1 MKPSSSPPEN
11 KGHGHGEGQ
20 LRLMFFMNTIV
31 RGGAEEH
38 VLTLLRGLSRK
49 YFQLSFVCPPILAD
63 EMRADLPSD
72 VKLFPLRLRGL
83 RDVAAAVHFA
93 AILRRERVDILHSH
107 LFYGSLFASPVAWAC
122 GTSLILETGHGREH
136 WRNGMVTSKFFVDRL
151 AGRFVDGYIAVSE
164 ATGRY
169 LQADKGLP
177 GNKISVIQNGCD
189 LKRFAVSADSSRL
202 KTSLGIAD
210 DEVVLVV
217 PGRLEPQKGHRFLLQ
232 AMPLIEHRFPKTRLV
247 CVGDGSL
254 KPALEQMASGL
265 RLTKPV
271 LFVGYQSNVHD
282 WYGLADVIVMP
293 SLYEGLPLV
302 AIEAL
307 AASRPVVATAV
318 DGTSEVIIDGMTG
331 LSVPPE
337 NPEALANAVC
347 TLLADPALRG
357 GLARK
362 GHDWV
367 WEKFTQERQIAQT
380 QDYYL
385 AQWAMHGCKSS
396 TPNEEQSRSSGTS
409 PALGIRN

>member
-1 MKPSSSPPEN
+1 MNPTNLSLEVGGRDPVAGP
-11 KGHGHGEGQ
+11 

-49 YFQLSFVCPPILAD
+49 YFQLSFVCPPVLAD

-83 RDVAAAVHFA
+83 RDVAAAARLA
-93 AILRRERVDILHSH
+93 AILRRERIDILHSH
-107 LFYGSLFASPVAWAC
+107 LFYSSLFASPVAWAS

-136 WRNGMVTSKFFVDRL
+136 WRNGIITSKFFVDRI

-177 GNKISVIQNGCD
+177 GHKISVIQNGCD
-189 LKRFAVSADSSRL
+189 LKRFVVTADSSRL
-202 KTSLGIAD
+202 KTRLRITD
-210 DEVVLVV
+210 DEVVLLV
-217 PGRLEPQKGHRFLLQ
+217 PGRLEPQKGHRFLIE
-232 AMPLIEHRFPKTRLV
+232 AMPLIQQRFPKTRLV

-254 KPALEQMASGL
+254 RTELEQMAAGL

-271 LFVGYQSNVHD
+271 LFVGYQSKVED
-282 WYGLADVIVMP
+282 WYALADVIVMP

-318 DGTSEVIIDGMTG
+318 DGTSEVIIDGRTG
-331 LSVPPE
+331 LSVPPQD
-337 NPEALANAVC
+337 PEALAHAIC
-347 TLLADPALRG
+347 ALLSDSTLRERVAKTGR
-357 GLARK
+357 
-362 GHDWV
+362 DWV
-367 WEKFTQERQIAQT
+367 WERFTQERQIAQT

-385 AQWAMHGCKSS
+385 AQWAMHGCKSCA
-396 TPNEEQSRSSGTS
+396 PKERRSQDSIAN
-409 PALGIRN
+409 PALDI

>member
-1 MKPSSSPPEN
+1 MNPANSSLEN
-11 KGHGHGEGQ
+11 EGQ
-20 LRLMFFMNTIV
+20 SQGAGPLRLMFFMNTIV

-63 EMRADLPSD
+63 EMSADLPSD

-83 RDVAAAVHFA
+83 RDVAAAARFA
-93 AILRRERVDILHSH
+93 AILRRERVDIVHSH
-107 LFYGSLFASPVAWAC
+107 LFYSSLFASPVAWAC
-122 GTSLILETGHGREH
+122 GTPLILETGHGREH
-136 WRNGMVTSKFFVDRL
+136 WRNGIVTSKFFVDRI

-177 GNKISVIQNGCD
+177 GHKISVIQNGCD
-189 LKRFAVSADSSRL
+189 LNRFAVTADSSRL
-202 KTSLGIAD
+202 RTSLEITD

-232 AMPLIEHRFPKTRLV
+232 AMPLIQQRFPKTRLV

-254 KPALEQMASGL
+254 RTALEQMATGL

-271 LFVGYQSNVHD
+271 LFVGYQSKIQD
-282 WYGLADVIVMP
+282 WYALADVIVMP

-318 DGTSEVIIDGMTG
+318 DGTSEVIIDGRTG
-331 LSVPPE
+331 LSVPSQD
-337 NPEALANAVC
+337 PEALAHAIC
-347 TLLADPALRG
+347 TLLSDSALRERV
-357 GLARK
+357 AK
-362 GHDWV
+362 TGHDWV

-385 AQWAMHGCKSS
+385 AQWAMHGCKSCA
-396 TPNEEQSRSSGTS
+396 PNEEQSRNSATN
-409 PALGIRN
+409 PALDI